1 MKMTRRKLLA
11 GTAAA
16 AALPSLASSALAGDV
31 PEAKVPKEAVIVL
44 AQLKAKA
51 GEEKAVREAL
61 VAMVGPT
68 RKEKGCICYN
78 LHQLD
83 SDPTQFMFYE
93 QWGCKDC
100 LDAHG
105 KTAHMKAM
113 QEGIKGRIEKG
124 GATFFKLIG

>member
-1 MKMTRRKLLA
+1 MEINRRKLLA
-11 GTAAA
+11 GSAAVA
-16 AALPSLASSALAGDV
+16 AVPCFDSLLLAGDV
-31 PEAKVPKEAVIVL
+31 PEAKVPEGAVIVL
-44 AQLKAKA
+44 AQLKAKP

-61 VAMVGPT
+61 VAMVKPT

-78 LHQLD
+78 LHQSQ

-93 QWGCKDC
+93 QWKDKET

-113 QEGIKGRIEKG
+113 QAGIKGRIEKG
-124 GATFFKLIG
+124 GATFFNLIG